1 MEFLDLYG
9 IYTTLTQEE
18 QMIWKTARDFVD
30 REFMP
35 IIQEHFRAATFP
47 LHLIRKMGE
56 LGFLGSLLPEKYG
69 CAAVNNKAYG
79 LIMQEL
85 ERGDSGLRS
94 FASVQSS
101 LVMYPIFQY
110 GSEAQREYWLPRLA
124 SGEKIGCFGLTEP
137 DFGSNP
143 AGMITQARKSDKGY
157 VLNGSKMWITNGTL
171 ADVAV
176 VWAKLDGKVHGF
188 LVEKGTPGFTAS
200 DIKGKLSLQSS
211 VTSELHFSDCEIPA
225 VNILPNGRGLKL
237 PLSCLSQ
244 ARYGIAWGAV
254 GSAQA
259 TFGCALDYAR
269 TRVQFGRPIAGHQ
282 LIQERLAEMASQI
295 TEAQLLVFRLAE
307 LKDADKAHP
316 ALISLAKRN
325 NVRMALETARAARTI
340 LGANGIVDE
349 YPIMRHMANLE
360 SVFTYEGTHDMH
372 TLIVAE
378 HITGMSAF
386 GNEA

>member
-1 MEFLDLYG
+1 MELLDLYSV
-9 IYTTLTQEE
+9 YTTLDEE
-18 QMIWKTARDFVD
+18 QRMVWKTAKDFVD
-30 REFMP
+30 RDFMP
-35 IIQEHFRAATFP
+35 LIQEHFRAATFP
-47 LHLIRKMGE
+47 LQLVPKMGE

-69 CAAVNNKAYG
+69 CAEIDNKSYG
-79 LIMQEL
+79 LVMQEL

-94 FASVQSS
+94 FASVQGS
-101 LVMYPIFQY
+101 LVMYPIWQY
-110 GSEAQREYWLPRLA
+110 GSDAQREYWLPRLA
-124 SGEKIGCFGLTEP
+124 RGEKIGCFGLTEP

-143 AGMITQARKSDKGY
+143 AGMLTQARKTDKGY
-157 VLNGSKMWITNGTL
+157 VLNGTKMWITNGSL

-188 LVEKGTPGFTAS
+188 LVDKGTPGFTAA
-200 DIKGKLSLQSS
+200 DIKGKLSLQAS
-211 VTSELHFSDCEIPA
+211 VTSELHFADCEIPA
-225 VNILPNGRGLKL
+225 DHLLPAAKGLKA

-254 GSAQA
+254 GSALA
-259 TFGCALDYAR
+259 TFDCALQYAK
-269 TRVQFGRPIAGHQ
+269 TRVQFGKPIAGHQ

-295 TEAQLLVFRLAE
+295 TQAQLLVFRLAE
-307 LKDADKAHP
+307 LKDQNKAHP
-316 ALISLAKRN
+316 AHISLAKRN
-325 NVRMALETARAARTI
+325 NVRLALETARQARTI

-372 TLIVAE
+372 TLILGE

-386 GNEA
+386 GNDA